1 MMAARQRL
9 GRLLP
14 LALGLLALVIGPGTA
29 SADEGTVRLR
39 DGGVVSGTI
48 EIYEPGRRVVL
59 RTASGEVVTVTNEQI
74 AELHVTPTTAQASTG
89 STPPPP
95 PPPGAPYAQPE
106 PLAPSPQPAP
116 YDVVAAGPGAP
127 QAWAPPDPAQQP
139 FRLRLR
145 LPSLAAPAVMMIL
158 GASLLGGGLWVLTH
172 NDCSGTGS
180 AAEDRCDTQRRSGFV
195 LLSIGAPLA
204 FFGLVV
210 VLPIQAGKRARRRAA
225 YARQLSLSPAV
236 DPVGGRYGLAGT
248 LRF

>member
-1 MMAARQRL
+1 MAARQRL

-106 PLAPSPQPAP
+106 PLAPSPAARAVRRGGRGSRRPARR
-116 YDVVAAGPGAP
+116 GP
-127 QAWAPPDPAQQP
+127 
-139 FRLRLR
+139 
-145 LPSLAAPAVMMIL
+145 LP
-158 GASLLGGGLWVLTH
+158 T
-172 NDCSGTGS
+172 
-180 AAEDRCDTQRRSGFV
+180 RRSSASG
-195 LLSIGAPLA
+195 
-204 FFGLVV
+204 
-210 VLPIQAGKRARRRAA
+210 
-225 YARQLSLSPAV
+225 
-236 DPVGGRYGLAGT
+236 
-248 LRF
+248 